1 MHNVRLTVSDNW
13 LVIGDFNMIL
23 RASDKSNSILNR
35 RFMWEF
41 RNFVQ
46 DKELREI
53 CLKGRKIT
61 WSNDNTQ
68 TRIDKAFC
76 TATWKHAT
84 QLSTQ
89 WLNAMSSLVSD
100 HCPLLLIGQD
110 IIPRYRGFRFECF

>member
-76 TATWKHAT
+76 TATWEACNPT
-84 QLSTQ
+84 QHSMLCLHWCQITAHCFLS
-89 WLNAMSSLVSD
+89 D
-100 HCPLLLIGQD
+100 RI
-110 IIPRYRGFRFECF
+110 